1 MSAPR
6 LIKNPLFQALHS
18 APQAIKRWRDRLAA
32 RPSFGITSRLMIAL
46 HAALLAIKR
55 WRDQLA
61 ARPSFGITSRLMIA
75 LHAALRAIKRWRDQ
89 LAARPSFGITSRLM
103 IAFIGVGALLLA
115 ANFIVEQSVL
125 VERTTQIT
133 RIAPAP
139 APAPP
144 IPEPVA
150 KPAPVVVIA
159 QPRRVVTSEPF
170 ISALDR
176 YGRAAQDR
184 VAAKTEQSDADYQQ
198 STSDL
203 DTAARAFLTQA
214 VAISGK
220 SYQKLSSGMDDY
232 RTHAAALV
240 AMADHRQAVLSD
252 YSTLFEDLSTRV
264 NNSVKAAWKI
274 FGRVVARQSLLQ
286 LSADFD
292 DLRRSYTTL
301 ASAEDPQ
308 TPDMALLSKTEQ
320 TIVENLTTNEVGFRR
335 SQGDQWFVGM
345 RDDVARLISLRE
357 SLLPLNK
364 QLHAGSRDL
373 SQEAG
378 SVALLVP
385 KKVETPLAA
394 ATVKVKSVS
403 TEPRGHQASAAASP
417 VVPAPAVP
425 ATVVSDA
432 ASAAPA
438 VVETESVK
446 TLPAPDHHKR
456 ILIAWISVAFFILFF
471 AIAVGTVL
479 SVVRPVRRLRDA
491 TARLAKGDNTVR
503 VLRGGVKELDTLA
516 VSFNAMADELSVA
529 KAAARDYQ
537 RSLEDKVEERTRQLK
552 ELAERDPLTGLPNRR
567 ELFALLNAAIEG
579 ARKKSR
585 LVGVLFF
592 DIDNFK
598 YLNDSMGHAF
608 GDRVLVSLGQ
618 RLHEV
623 TRAFG
628 FAARLGG
635 DEFTV
640 VLEDAESID
649 SIELAG
655 QNVVQAFQK
664 PLSVD
669 GRELIVSISVGA
681 SIFPDHEVNAEALLK
696 AADVALFRAKAL
708 GRGQMCMFTPE
719 LLEAAAAKFS
729 TEQGLRRAI
738 ERGEFE
744 LVFQPEVHAQ
754 TLETSL
760 VEALIRWRTPDG
772 QVATPGEFLAVAEES
787 GLIIEI
793 TDWVLRSAIEAASH
807 WHHGAWPE
815 ARVAINV
822 SPRDLLDNRF
832 VDRVSELLQEYHLP
846 ARCIEIELTESVL
859 QTGTATINAL
869 KRLRD
874 LGVAIALDDFGTG
887 YSSLASLEQL
897 PLTRIKLDRSLIAG
911 IDTNPRSAAIARA
924 IIGMCQGLGLEITAE
939 GVERTEQFA
948 MLVGQPAMYLQGYLL
963 ARPVA
968 RDEVLTAL
976 PKVNAHTQQLLAR
989 SQSTTPPPGAREL
1002 SVLLGLTQAAG

>member
-1 MSAPR
+1 
-6 LIKNPLFQALHS
+6 
-18 APQAIKRWRDRLAA
+18 
-32 RPSFGITSRLMIAL
+32 
-46 HAALLAIKR
+46 
-55 WRDQLA
+55 
-61 ARPSFGITSRLMIA
+61 
-75 LHAALRAIKRWRDQ
+75 
-89 LAARPSFGITSRLM
+89 M
-103 IAFIGVGALLLA
+103 IAFIGVGALLVA
-115 ANFIVEQSVL
+115 ANFIVEEGVL

-139 APAPP
+139 APAPA
-144 IPEPVA
+144 IPQPVIA
-150 KPAPVVVIA
+150 PAPAVIA
-159 QPRRVVTSEPF
+159 QRRVVTSEPV
-170 ISALDR
+170 ISVLDR
-176 YGRAAQDR
+176 YERALHGR
-184 VAAKTEQSDADYQQ
+184 VATRTAQSEAEYQQ
-198 STSDL
+198 SSSDL
-203 DTAARAFLTQA
+203 DTAAHAFVTQA
-214 VAISGK
+214 AAISGK
-220 SYQKLSSGMDDY
+220 SFQKLASGVDEY
-232 RTHAAALV
+232 RTHAAEVVL
-240 AMADHRQAVLSD
+240 MADHQQAVVGE
-252 YSTLFEDLSTRV
+252 YSTLLEDLYARV
-264 NNSVKAAWKI
+264 NNSVKSAWTI

-286 LSADFD
+286 LSSDFD
-292 DLRRSYTTL
+292 DLRRGFATL
-301 ASAEDPQ
+301 AAADDAQ
-308 TPDMALLSKTEQ
+308 TPDMVLLLKTER
-320 TIVENLTTNEVGFRR
+320 TIVENLATNEVGFRR
-335 SQGDQWFVGM
+335 SQGDEWYSRV
-345 RDDVARLISLRE
+345 RADVARLVTLRG
-357 SLLPLNK
+357 SLLLLNK
-364 QLHAGSRDL
+364 QLHARTADL
-373 SQEAG
+373 SEEAG

-385 KKVETPLAA
+385 DKVESPPVA
-394 ATVKVKSVS
+394 ATARLKAVA
-403 TEPRGHQASAAASP
+403 TESRGGPAAGAAS
-417 VVPAPAVP
+417 PAVP
-425 ATVVSDA
+425 AAVIPDA
-432 ASAAPA
+432 AASAPA
-438 VVETESVK
+438 VVETQSVK
-446 TLPAPDHHKR
+446 TMPAPDHQKR
-456 ILIAWISVAFFILFF
+456 VLMEWISVAFFILFF
-471 AIAVGTVL
+471 AIVVGTVL

-491 TARLAKGDNTVR
+491 TARLAKGDSAVR
-503 VLRGGVKELDTLA
+503 VSRGGIKELDTLA
-516 VSFNAMADELSVA
+516 VSFNVMADELALA
-529 KAAARDYQ
+529 KAAAREYQ
-537 RSLEDKVEERTRQLK
+537 RSLEAKVEERTRQLQ

-567 ELFALLNAAIEG
+567 ELFALLNAAIER
-579 ARKKSR
+579 ARLKECR
-585 LVGVLFF
+585 VGVLFL

-608 GDRVLVSLGQ
+608 GDRVLVSLGR
-618 RLHEV
+618 RLQEV

-640 VLEDAESID
+640 VLEDAQSIE

-655 QNVVQAFQK
+655 LDVVQAFQK

-708 GRGQMCMFTPE
+708 GRGQLCVFTPE

-772 QVATPGEFLAVAEES
+772 QVATPGEFLAIAEES
-787 GLIIEI
+787 GLITEI

-832 VDRVSELLQEYHLP
+832 VDRVSELLQEYQLP

-859 QTGTATINAL
+859 QTGAATIRAL
-869 KRLRD
+869 RRLRTQ
-874 LGVAIALDDFGTG
+874 GVAIALDDFGTG

-939 GVERTEQFA
+939 GVERPEQFA
-948 MLVGQPAMYLQGYLL
+948 LLVGQPAMYLQGYLL
-963 ARPVA
+963 ARPVC
-968 RDEVLTAL
+968 RDEVLGAL
-976 PKVNAHTQQLLAR
+976 PDVNAHSQQLLAR
-989 SQSTTPPPGAREL
+989 AQSMGSPAERDL
-1002 SVLLGLTQAAG
+1002 STLSLLGLTQAG

>member
-6 LIKNPLFQALHS
+6 PVSNPFFQALHS
-18 APQAIKRWRDRLAA
+18 TLRAINRWRDRLAPALHSSLQAVSRWRERFAPTLHSALRAIDRWRAWFGPAVHSALQALKRGRDRLAA
-32 RPSFGITSRLMIAL
+32 RPSFGITSRLMIAFL
-46 HAALLAIKR
+46 
-55 WRDQLA
+55 
-61 ARPSFGITSRLMIA
+61 
-75 LHAALRAIKRWRDQ
+75 
-89 LAARPSFGITSRLM
+89 
-103 IAFIGVGALLLA
+103 GVGALLLA
-115 ANFIVEQSVL
+115 ANFFVEENVL
-125 VERTTQIT
+125 VEKTTQIT
-133 RIAPAP
+133 RIAAAP
-139 APAPP
+139 APAPS
-144 IPEPVA
+144 IPQPVIEQPRA
-150 KPAPVVVIA
+150 VIV
-159 QPRRVVTSEPF
+159 QRRVVTSEPLM
-170 ISALDR
+170 SDLDR
-176 YGRAAQDR
+176 FERAAQSR
-184 VAAKTEQSDADYQQ
+184 ATTKTDESETEYQQ
-198 STSDL
+198 SSSDL
-203 DTAARAFLTQA
+203 DTAARTFATQA
-214 VAISGK
+214 ASISGK
-220 SYQKLSSGMDDY
+220 SFQKLSSGIDDY
-232 RTHAAALV
+232 RTHAAQVVL
-240 AMADHRQAVLSD
+240 MADHRQAVVGE
-252 YSTLFEDLSTRV
+252 YSALFEDLSARV
-264 NNSVKAAWKI
+264 NDSVKSAWKI

-292 DLRRSYTTL
+292 DLRRGFTTL
-301 ASAEDPQ
+301 ASADDAQ
-308 TPDMALLSKTEQ
+308 TPDMVLLLKTEQ
-320 TIVENLTTNEVGFRR
+320 TIVGNLAANEAGFRR

-345 RDDVARLISLRE
+345 RDDVARLISMRE
-357 SLLPLNK
+357 SLLLLNK
-364 QLHAGSRDL
+364 QVHGRIADL
-373 SQEAG
+373 SEEAG
-378 SVALLVP
+378 QIALLVP
-385 KKVETPLAA
+385 NQVETPLAA
-394 ATVKVKSVS
+394 STVKVKPAG
-403 TEPRGHQASAAASP
+403 TESRGRQAPGAASAVAPSP
-417 VVPAPAVP
+417 AVAGSVVPDTANPAPAM
-425 ATVVSDA
+425 
-432 ASAAPA
+432 
-438 VVETESVK
+438 VETQTVTT
-446 TLPAPDHHKR
+446 TLPPPDHKKR
-456 ILIAWISVAFFILFF
+456 VLIAWSSVAFFILFF

-491 TARLAKGDNTVR
+491 TARLAKGDNAVR
-503 VLRGGVKELDTLA
+503 VMRGGVKELDTLA
-516 VSFNAMADELSVA
+516 VSFNAMADELAVA
-529 KAAARDYQ
+529 KAAAREYQ

-567 ELFALLNAAIEG
+567 ELFALLNAAIER
-579 ARKKSR
+579 ARLKDC

-618 RLHEV
+618 RLQEV

-640 VLEDAESID
+640 VLEDAQSID

-655 QNVVQAFQK
+655 LDVVQAFQK

-681 SIFPDHEVNAEALLK
+681 SVFPDHEVNAEALLK

-708 GRGQMCMFTPE
+708 GRGQLCMFTPE
-719 LLEAAAAKFS
+719 LLQAAAAKFS

-772 QVATPGEFLAVAEES
+772 QVATPGEFLAIAEES
-787 GLIIEI
+787 GLIMEI

-832 VDRVSELLQEYHLP
+832 VDRVAELLRQFRLP

-859 QTGTATINAL
+859 QTGTATIDAL
-869 KRLRD
+869 RRLRD

-939 GVERTEQFA
+939 GVERSEQFA
-948 MLVGQPAMYLQGYLL
+948 LLVGQPAMYLQGYLL

-968 RDEVLTAL
+968 RDDVLAAL
-976 PKVNAHTQQLLAR
+976 PKVNAHTQQLVAR
-989 SQSTTPPPGAREL
+989 SQSMGPAGGRDL
-1002 SVLLGLTQAAG
+1002 STLLGMTQAG

>member
-1 MSAPR
+1 MRALQPVLNR
-6 LIKNPLFQALHS
+6 IIPALHS
-18 APQAIKRWRDRLAA
+18 ALRTIHGWRHR
-32 RPSFGITSRLMIAL
+32 
-46 HAALLAIKR
+46 
-55 WRDQLA
+55 
-61 ARPSFGITSRLMIA
+61 
-75 LHAALRAIKRWRDQ
+75 

-139 APAPP
+139 APPPP
-144 IPEPVA
+144 IPEPVV
-150 KPAPVVVIA
+150 KPAPVVIIA
-159 QPRRVVTSEPF
+159 QRRVVTSEPV
-170 ISALDR
+170 IAALDR
-176 YGRAAQDR
+176 VGRAVQDR

-203 DTAARAFLTQA
+203 DTAARAFTTQA
-214 VAISGK
+214 VSISGK
-220 SYQKLSSGMDDY
+220 SYQKLSSGIDDY
-232 RTHAAALV
+232 RTHAAAQV
-240 AMADHRQAVLSD
+240 VMADQRQAVLAE
-252 YSTLFEDLSTRV
+252 YSALFEDLSARV

-292 DLRRSYTTL
+292 DLRRGYTTL
-301 ASAEDPQ
+301 ASAEDAQ

-320 TIVENLTTNEVGFRR
+320 TIVENLATNEVGFRR
-335 SQGDQWFVGM
+335 SQGDQWFVGI
-345 RDDVARLISLRE
+345 RDDFARLIALRE
-357 SLLPLNK
+357 SLMPLNK
-364 QLHAGSRDL
+364 QLHAASREL

-385 KKVETPLAA
+385 NKVETPLAA
-394 ATVKVKSVS
+394 ATVKLKTVS
-403 TEPRGHQASAAASP
+403 TEPRAHQAAAAAP
-417 VVPAPAVP
+417 VVAASTAPATAV
-425 ATVVSDA
+425 ADA
-432 ASAAPA
+432 ASGAPA

-491 TARLAKGDNTVR
+491 TARLAKGDSAVR

-537 RSLEDKVEERTRQLK
+537 RSLEAKVEERTRQLK

-567 ELFALLNAAIEG
+567 ELFALLNTAIERAQEKG
-579 ARKKSR
+579 R

-618 RLHEV
+618 RLQEV
-623 TRAFG
+623 TRTFG

-649 SIELAG
+649 SIELSG

-681 SIFPDHEVNAEALLK
+681 SVFPDHEVNAEALLK

-708 GRGQMCMFTPE
+708 GRGQLCMFTPE

-754 TLETSL
+754 TLEISL

-787 GLIIEI
+787 GLIVEI
-793 TDWVLRSAIEAASH
+793 TDWVLRSAIEAASQ

-832 VDRVSELLQEYHLP
+832 VDRVSELLREYRLP

-859 QTGTATINAL
+859 QTGTATISAL
-869 KRLRD
+869 KRLRAQ
-874 LGVAIALDDFGTG
+874 GVAIALDDFGTG

-968 RDEVLTAL
+968 REDVLNAL
-976 PKVNAHTQQLLAR
+976 PKVTAHTQHLLAR
-989 SQSTTPPPGAREL
+989 SQSTPPPLGVRDL
-1002 SVLLGLTQAAG
+1002 STLLGLTQAG

>member
-1 MSAPR
+1 LAP
-6 LIKNPLFQALHS
+6 ALHS
-18 APQAIKRWRDRLAA
+18 ALRAINRWRDRLA
-32 RPSFGITSRLMIAL
+32 PAL
-46 HAALLAIKR
+46 H
-55 WRDQLA
+55 
-61 ARPSFGITSRLMIA
+61 S
-75 LHAALRAIKRWRDQ
+75 ALRAINHCRARLAPALHSALRAISRWRKT

-103 IAFIGVGALLLA
+103 IAFIGVGALLVA
-115 ANFIVEQSVL
+115 TNFIVEENVL

-133 RIAPAP
+133 RIAAAP
-139 APAPP
+139 APAPS
-144 IPEPVA
+144 IPQPVIEPP
-150 KPAPVVVIA
+150 PAVIV
-159 QPRRVVTSEPF
+159 QRRVVSSDPLM
-170 ISALDR
+170 SVLDR
-176 YGRAAQDR
+176 FGRALQGR
-184 VAAKTEQSDADYQQ
+184 VTAKTEQSEAEYQQ
-198 STSDL
+198 SSSDL
-203 DTAARAFLTQA
+203 DSAARAFVTQA
-214 VAISGK
+214 AAISGK
-220 SYQKLSSGMDDY
+220 SFQKISSGMDDY
-232 RTHAAALV
+232 RTHAADLV
-240 AMADHRQAVLSD
+240 LVADHRQAVLSD
-252 YSTLFEDLSTRV
+252 YSSLFEDLAARV
-264 NNSVKAAWKI
+264 NNSVKSAWKI

-292 DLRRSYTTL
+292 DLRRGFTTL
-301 ASAEDPQ
+301 ASADDAQ
-308 TPDMALLSKTEQ
+308 TPVMVLLSKTEQ
-320 TIVENLTTNEVGFRR
+320 AIVENLATNEVGFRR
-335 SQGDQWFVGM
+335 SQGDQWFTGM

-364 QLHAGSRDL
+364 QLHAGSSEL
-373 SQEAG
+373 SEQEG

-385 KKVETPLAA
+385 SKVETPVGAPAVKLKTATSEARARPAA
-394 ATVKVKSVS
+394 
-403 TEPRGHQASAAASP
+403 GAASP
-417 VVPAPAVP
+417 VVPASVAPPSVAPASVLP
-425 ATVVSDA
+425 DSA
-432 ASAAPA
+432 ASLPG

-456 ILIAWISVAFFILFF
+456 VLIAWISVVFFILFF

-491 TARLAKGDNTVR
+491 TARLAKGDSAVR

-516 VSFNAMADELSVA
+516 VSFNVMADELSVA

-567 ELFALLNAAIEG
+567 ELFALLNAAIER
-579 ARKKSR
+579 ARLKGR
-585 LVGVLFF
+585 LVGVLFL

-618 RLHEV
+618 RLQEV

-640 VLEDAESID
+640 VLEDAQGID

-655 QNVVQAFQK
+655 LNVVEAFQK

-681 SIFPDHEVNAEALLK
+681 SIFPDHERDAEALLK
-696 AADVALFRAKAL
+696 AADIALFRAKAL
-708 GRGQMCMFTPE
+708 GRSQLCMFTPE

-772 QVATPGEFLAVAEES
+772 QVATPGEFLAIAEES
-787 GLIIEI
+787 GLITEI

-807 WHHGAWPE
+807 WHHGGWPE

-832 VDRVSELLQEYHLP
+832 VGRVAELLQEYRLP

-859 QTGTATINAL
+859 QTGAATINAL
-869 KRLRD
+869 KRLRAQ
-874 LGVAIALDDFGTG
+874 GVAIALDDFGTG

-911 IDTNPRSAAIARA
+911 IDTNARSAAIARA
-924 IIGMCQGLGLEITAE
+924 IIAMCQGLGLEITAE
-939 GVERTEQFA
+939 GVERSEQFA
-948 MLVGQPAMYLQGYLL
+948 LLVGQPAMYLQGYLL
-963 ARPVA
+963 ARPVP
-968 RDEVLTAL
+968 RDDVLVAL
-976 PKVNAHTQQLLAR
+976 PKINAHTRQLLAR
-989 SQSTTPPPGAREL
+989 SQSMGPPPEARDVSALSLLEL
-1002 SVLLGLTQAAG
+1002 KQAG